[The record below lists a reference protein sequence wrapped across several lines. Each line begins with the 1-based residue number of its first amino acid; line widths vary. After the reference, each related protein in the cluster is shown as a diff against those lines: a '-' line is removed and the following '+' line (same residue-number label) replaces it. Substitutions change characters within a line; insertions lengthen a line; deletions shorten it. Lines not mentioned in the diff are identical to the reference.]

1 MATSTD
7 SPPCISQRAFPV
19 WLDPVLIEE
28 HTFSRLESV
37 KHNSVDFKFQAHYN
51 GSEGCVAIRFLLMVD
66 LNIGGKSAKR
76 PFLYVIP
83 LAHLAKSDPMD
94 CSVVSD
100 SEMGHSP
107 VCSAIRDTGF
117 LASGHVI
124 RVNLRLQQTG
134 HVLSRPFGAGIIR
147 PRTKTAHE
155 LLEQFNSIS
164 NLLSFSFYVKHSAP
178 LQKQLEDLCCGLRS
192 DILKQYDVP
201 LHQMQPVDWSKIGVD
216 KLYLVQPPPLPE
228 LQPPPPQYE
237 TVPATPPTHD
247 KAPAPAS
254 PSDRSMIQ
262 ETQCEDDM
270 VASPLPPSTRK
281 RRRISS
287 PHPPDNNAIP
297 TPLSKDDFTH
307 DLASLFQAVI
317 PTIPPREYL
326 DPQMQSYFDDFRS
339 AVANADAWAFDRA
352 YGRFTVLLLY
362 HSIHQNDP
370 TPSRPSSPSPALT
383 QQTNVEDDDSTHADT
398 TDSATENDTVDDDDD
413 DAALLARVKAN
424 WPTRRPFFYDLFD
437 LVMWVRSRDRCGVP
451 HAWPSFCEL
460 GRATREAT
468 QAGVLL
474 EDALGGNYGAAK
486 ARIMAMA
493 VVGTGRR

>member
-7 SPPCISQRAFPV
+7 SSPCISQRAFPV

-51 GSEGCVAIRFLLMVD
+51 GSEGCAAIRFLLMVD

-83 LAHLAKSDPMD
+83 LAHLAKSDPID

-124 RVNLRLQQTG
+124 RVNLRLQRIG
-134 HVLSRPFGAGIIR
+134 HVLSRPFGAGMIR
-147 PRTKTAHE
+147 PRTKTAHD

-164 NLLSFSFYVKHSAP
+164 NLLGFSFYLKHSAP

-201 LHQMQPVDWSKIGVD
+201 LHQMQPLDWSKIGVD
-216 KLYLVQPPPLPE
+216 KF
-228 LQPPPPQYE
+228 
-237 TVPATPPTHD
+237 
-247 KAPAPAS
+247 
-254 PSDRSMIQ
+254 
-262 ETQCEDDM
+262 
-270 VASPLPPSTRK
+270 TRK

-287 PHPPDNNAIP
+287 PRPPDNN

-317 PTIPPREYL
+317 PTISPREYL
-326 DPQMQSYFDDFRS
+326 DPQMQSYFDDFRT
-339 AVANADAWAFDRA
+339 AVANVDAWAFGRA
-352 YGRFTVLLLY
+352 YGRFAVLLLY

-370 TPSRPSSPSPALT
+370 APSRPSSPAPALT
-383 QQTNVEDDDSTHADT
+383 EQAVEQTN
-398 TDSATENDTVDDDDD
+398 
-413 DAALLARVKAN
+413 AN

-437 LVMWVRSRDRCGVP
+437 LVMWVRKRDRCGVP

-460 GRATREAT
+460 GRAMREAT

-474 EDALGGNYGAAK
+474 EDALGGTYGGVK